1 MNTAALVEEIEARV
15 EGIPVRN
22 AKALRA
28 LRREYSKR
36 IAAVSAGDVVR
47 IAAAL
52 IGHRRVPR
60 FFGDELI
67 SSRADA
73 LGAIDLSQLEHLG
86 SGMSSWDQVDCF
98 ACYLSGPAWREG
110 QIEDKAIVEWARS
123 KNRWW
128 RRAAL
133 VSTVPLNVKA
143 RGGRGDARRT
153 LLICRLLID
162 ERDEMIVKAL
172 SWALRALVGRDP
184 EAVRQFIEEH
194 DSRLPPLVRRE
205 VRQKLATGRK
215 SPKSPRRQVSN

>member
-15 EGIPVRN
+15 EGMPVRD
-22 AKALRA
+22 AQALRA

-36 IAAVSAGDVVR
+36 IAAVPARDVVK

-52 IGHRRVPR
+52 IVHRRVPR
-60 FFGDELI
+60 FIGDELI
-67 SSRADA
+67 ASRADA
-73 LGAIDLSQLEHLG
+73 LGAIDRSQLERLG
-86 SGMSSWDQVDCF
+86 SGMSSWGEVDCF
-98 ACYLSGPAWREG
+98 SCYLSGPAWREG

-123 KNRWW
+123 RNRWW

-153 LLICRLLID
+153 LLICSLLID

-172 SWALRALVGRDP
+172 SWALRALVARAP
-184 EAVRQFIEEH
+184 EAVRQFIVEN
-194 DSRLPPLVRRE
+194 DARLPALVRRE

-215 SPKSPRRQVSN
+215 SPKSSRRNVSN